1 MIERMNMA
9 LQVIDRLLAHRW
21 LRPACSCRRID
32 RRAPRFSAGTIPAY
46 PANRIL
52 FKGVS
57 VMRVRASEA
66 GRQG

>member
-21 LRPACSCRRID
+21 LRPACSCRID
-32 RRAPRFSAGTIPAY
+32 RRAPRFSADAIPAY